1 MYLPYLDL
9 NNDSGIVQYKIDGTS
24 IEVVFSNGL
33 CRHYL
38 YTYFSAGV
46 HNVERM
52 KQLAS
57 QGDGLNSYIM
67 RYCRNSYANRW

>member
-24 IEVVFSNGL
+24 IEVVFSNGRF
-33 CRHYL
+33 RHYL
-38 YTYFSAGV
+38 YTYPSAGA
-46 HNVERM
+46 HNIERM

-57 QGDGLNSYIM
+57 QGDGLNNYIM
-67 RYCRNSYANRW
+67 RNCRTGYAKRW

>member
-1 MYLPYLDL
+1 MYHPYLDL
-9 NNDSGIVQYKIDGTS
+9 NNDSGILQYQFDDTS
-24 IEVVFSNGL
+24 IEVVFGNGR

-38 YTYFSAGV
+38 YTYYSAGA